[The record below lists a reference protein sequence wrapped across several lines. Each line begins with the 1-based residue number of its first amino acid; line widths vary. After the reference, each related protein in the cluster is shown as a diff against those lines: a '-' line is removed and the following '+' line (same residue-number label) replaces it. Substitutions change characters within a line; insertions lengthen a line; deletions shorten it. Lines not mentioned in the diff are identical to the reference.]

1 MADLVADSVRLYRSR
16 WKSLKFLLGSLLF
29 VLLGLAL
36 IAWVG
41 VLGRIVGGIAVAF
54 FGLCGV
60 YLLAEVLWRRP
71 TVELDRSGI
80 RVRSHLAAAG
90 YLPWAE
96 VTGAVVYR
104 IEGQRMLGIEVR
116 DREGL
121 IARATP
127 LRRFLMRSNRR
138 LGYPLVNIPQSAVAD
153 DLDDVLARMRRFR
166 PDIEHVQIC

>member
-1 MADLVADSVRLYRSR
+1 MADLVPDSVRLYPSR
-16 WKSLKFLLGSLLF
+16 WTLLKVFLGSLLF
-29 VLLGLAL
+29 VVVGLAL

-41 VLGRIVGGIAVAF
+41 VIGRVVGGIAVAF
-54 FGLCGV
+54 FGLCGAYV
-60 YLLAEVLWRRP
+60 LTEMLWRRP
-71 TVELDRSGI
+71 TVEMDRSGI

-96 VTGAVVYR
+96 VTGAIVYR
-104 IEGQRMLGIEVR
+104 VEGQRMLGIVVR

-138 LGYPLVNIPQSAVAD
+138 MGYPLVNIPQVAVAEN
-153 DLDDVLARMRRFR
+153 LDDVLAGMRRFR
-166 PDIEHVQIC
+166 PDIECAQVD